1 MSYGI
6 ETMKQKL
13 EFTIPR
19 VGADEYGLGTHWH
32 VLNLHHMKEIL
43 SYGKIALKNEDIS
56 SLKYA
61 DTYIKIDPSLKIM
74 FDAPRSTNTQ
84 KAYLRIL
91 RIEGNIV
98 TARGLLSWKESNPM
112 YGLMINS
119 YYFNSSSVVTTN
131 TYNIQTKGYSFHKIS
146 NYLEGSYINVG
157 NFLSFFDSILR
168 TDANTRLGS
177 TFYMGYESNGTKLA
191 VRFYNLYQD
200 LKLIWFKHERET

>member
-19 VGADEYGLGTHWH
+19 VGEDEYGLGTHWH
-32 VLNLHHMKEIL
+32 VLNLRHMQEIL

-61 DTYIKIDPSLKIM
+61 NTYIKIDPSLKIM
-74 FDAPRSTNTQ
+74 FDAPRSTNTE

-91 RIEGNIV
+91 RIEGNTV
-98 TARGLLSWKESNPM
+98 TTRGLLSWKESNPM

-131 TYNIQTKGYSFHKIS
+131 TYNIQTKGYNFHKIAD
-146 NYLEGSYINVG
+146 YLEGSYINVG
-157 NFLSFFDSILR
+157 SFLSFFYQTLQ

-177 TFYMGYESNGTKLA
+177 TFYMGYKSNNTELA

-200 LKLIWFKHERET
+200 LKLIWFKHER